1 MLYFTC
7 WFYYPVTSGGRLAL
21 QFFALSSHLFCST
34 TFFQVTYVYIKQ
46 PVVLNPISKCN
57 VLVFIGDF
65 PPLVTL
71 MTNSYF
77 VPVLLTSYWFM
88 QGLQWGLFSFMRSK
102 PDQTQV
108 DQNCLMSFTIVF
120 TDFFKEYLRVCGT
133 GFPLVK
139 SRESYLA
146 ICPAT
151 HGCTVA
157 PTSLPYGHYWS
168 EVSSVSTEC
177 FVKISIILVTF
188 HSSSIKAVLS
198 EKI

>member
-7 WFYYPVTSGGRLAL
+7 WFNYPVTSGGRLAL

-65 PPLVTL
+65 PPLVAL

-108 DQNCLMSFTIVF
+108 DQNCLMSFTIMF
-120 TDFFKEYLRVCGT
+120 THFFKEYLRVCGT
-133 GFPLVK
+133 GFRLVK
-139 SRESYLA
+139 SRVLFSHLSSNSWLYCSSYQLA
-146 ICPAT
+146 IWT
-151 HGCTVA
+151 LLV
-157 PTSLPYGHYWS
+157 WS
-168 EVSSVSTEC
+168 
-177 FVKISIILVTF
+177 FLYL
-188 HSSSIKAVLS
+188 HRMLS
-198 EKI
+198 KN